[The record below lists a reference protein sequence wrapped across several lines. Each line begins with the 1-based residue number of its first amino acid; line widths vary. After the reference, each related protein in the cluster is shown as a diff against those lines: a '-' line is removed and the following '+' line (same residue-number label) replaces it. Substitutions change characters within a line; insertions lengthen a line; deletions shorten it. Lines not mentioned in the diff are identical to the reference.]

1 MDANLTVKDLFSLI
15 LFLVGIGVG
24 VYFILVLSKI
34 NKILGQAKDMI
45 ESNIKEIDTTIKQ
58 LPDISYNINEITKET
73 NRTITEIGPEIS
85 GLVHNINSISDQASA
100 ITNTVKATTDK
111 VSETVDDVTDSIT
124 DTALAFQ
131 YGSKTFTDYINI
143 IMEVFETIKYNNM
156 NKG

>member
-1 MDANLTVKDLFSLI
+1 MDANLTVQDFFSLI

-24 VYFILVLSKI
+24 IYFILVLSKI

-73 NRTITEIGPEIS
+73 KHTLTELGPEIS
-85 GLVHNINSISDQASA
+85 GLVHNINSISDQASS
-100 ITNTVKATTDK
+100 ITNTVKGTTDK
-111 VSETVDDVTDSIT
+111 VSETVDNVANSIT

-131 YGSKTFTDYINI
+131 YGSKTLTDYVNI
-143 IMEVFETIKYNNM
+143 IMEIFEMIKNM
-156 NKG
+156 LSRR

>member
-1 MDANLTVKDLFSLI
+1 MDASLTVKDLFSLI

-73 NRTITEIGPEIS
+73 NRTITQIGPELG

-100 ITNTVKATTDK
+100 ITNTVKTTTDK
-111 VSETVDDVTDSIT
+111 VSETVEDVTNSIT

-131 YGSKTFTDYINI
+131 YGSRTFTDYINI
-143 IMEVFETIKYNNM
+143 FMEVFETIKNM
-156 NKG
+156 INKR

>member
-1 MDANLTVKDLFSLI
+1 MDANLTVKDLFTLI

-24 VYFILVLSKI
+24 GYFILVLSKI

-45 ESNIKEIDTTIKQ
+45 ESNIKEIDTTIKH
-58 LPDISYNINEITKET
+58 LPDISNNVNEITKEAS
-73 NRTITEIGPEIS
+73 RTITQIGPELS
-85 GLVHNINSISDQASA
+85 GLVHNINSISDQASE

-111 VSETVDDVTDSIT
+111 VSETVDDVTNSIT

-143 IMEVFETIKYNNM
+143 FMEVFETIKNM
-156 NKG
+156 INKR